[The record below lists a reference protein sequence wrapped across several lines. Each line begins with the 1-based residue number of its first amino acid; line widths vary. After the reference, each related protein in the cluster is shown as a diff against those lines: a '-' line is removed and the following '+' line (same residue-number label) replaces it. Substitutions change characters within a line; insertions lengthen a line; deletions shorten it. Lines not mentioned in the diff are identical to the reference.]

1 MVEQKRNL
9 DDLFMALADPTRRA
23 IVARLASGSLTV
35 GELAQPFEMS
45 LAAVSKHIQVLDRA
59 GLIERDRQGRNIV
72 CSLNPAE
79 LKTMSDWIN
88 DYEAFWNERL
98 TKLEQVIK
106 ERKRRPE

>member
-1 MVEQKRNL
+1 
-9 DDLFMALADPTRRA
+9 MALADPTRRA

-59 GLIERDRQGRNIV
+59 GLIDRDRQGRNIV
-72 CSLNPAE
+72 CSLNPTE
-79 LKTMSDWIN
+79 LKTMSDWVN

-98 TKLEQVIK
+98 TKLEKVIK